1 MNYQVRQNF
10 SSFEEFNSFNHG
22 WDTDFSIC
30 SNRPYQAR
38 IEQFSSDNILVNTAS
53 FSQGTIQRGT
63 TPAGMHTFALPVLIR
78 GPMYWRSTPVHTQC
92 LIAFPEDHELQ
103 AVANGPISMCTISVH
118 EDRISRQ
125 LAVSGDYTHHALN
138 KGGATELQTHQWH
151 KLHKLLRF
159 YSDCLAQYGDN
170 RYSKSLE
177 ENLLDGIL
185 DLMMGSANI
194 GVPIRPEA
202 AARNT
207 RRALAYMHAQRR
219 EPIIIADLCS
229 ALSISRRVLELSFKK
244 YIGLSPKQFS
254 NLQRMHS
261 CHEEL
266 LRGSPQHDSVNQ
278 VAMSWGFW
286 HMGQFGSDYKKLFG
300 QTPGTTLVE

>member
-1 MNYQVRQNF
+1 MNYPVRQDF

-22 WDTDFSIC
+22 WDTDFSMC
-30 SNRPYQAR
+30 SNQPYQAR
-38 IEQFSSDNILVNTAS
+38 IEQFCSDEILVNTAS

-78 GPMYWRSTPVHTQC
+78 GPMYWRSIPIHRQC
-92 LIAFPEDHELQ
+92 LIAFPENHELH
-103 AVANGPISMCTISVH
+103 AVANGPMSMCTISVR
-118 EDRISRQ
+118 EDRISKQ
-125 LAVSGDYTHHALN
+125 LAVSGEYTHHALN
-138 KGGATELQTHQWH
+138 KGGVTELQAHQWH

-159 YSDCLAQYGDN
+159 YSECLTQHGDN
-170 RYSKSLE
+170 RCSKLLE
-177 ENLLDGIL
+177 EYLLDGIL
-185 DLMMGSANI
+185 DLLMGSATA

-207 RRALAYMHAQRR
+207 RRALEYMYSLRR
-219 EPIIIADLCS
+219 EPMIIADLCS
-229 ALSISRRVLELSFKK
+229 ALGISRRVLELSFKK

-254 NLQRMHS
+254 NQQRMHS
-261 CHEEL
+261 CHDEL
-266 LRGSPQHDSVNQ
+266 LRGSTQHDSVSQ

-300 QTPGTTLVE
+300 QTPSTTLAE